1 MYMHTLFI
9 LYTVCGLCVAPTLS
23 GKIQGDG
30 RQFLDRFESYCGSQ
44 ISSDSLNEVHV
55 IVYRLQP
62 KSATKGEFLN
72 K

>member
-9 LYTVCGLCVAPTLS
+9 LYTVCDLCVAPTLS

-30 RQFLDRFESYCGSQ
+30 RQFLDRFKSYSGSQ
-44 ISSDSLNEVHV
+44 ISSESLNEVHV
-55 IVYRLQP
+55 IVYRLQT
-62 KSATKGEFLN
+62 KSATKGEFLS